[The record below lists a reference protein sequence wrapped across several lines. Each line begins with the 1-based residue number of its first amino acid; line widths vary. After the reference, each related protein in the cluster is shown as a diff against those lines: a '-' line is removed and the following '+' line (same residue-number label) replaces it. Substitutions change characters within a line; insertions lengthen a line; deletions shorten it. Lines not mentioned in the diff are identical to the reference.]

1 MNEQQIKD
9 RLHTAIDN
17 SLSGLEANPYLHSR
31 VLAQLQEGE
40 QKMKKGKLSL
50 SLVLVTIIAVCTLT
64 AALAAGIFGRVNW
77 MGEIVPDDPS
87 TTLSPLA
94 TSTPAPEMQPEMD
107 FFERSNEI
115 MSARKD
121 KELVV
126 VYDSYSSG
134 TWMPIQQTVHSYD
147 EFLSIMAGND
157 YLPLP
162 EFIPDGYEFSEGSLH
177 LECMADGAFNL
188 TSRETTPEGF
198 IVERYSVDDDKNF
211 IGSYELIFRK
221 PGNREDY
228 IAFYVSLEFPTDPT
242 EHSFG
247 LNPDQSA
254 IVLEINGMDNAL
266 AILSNSR
273 CCVNMRREL
282 ENGID
287 YLQFLPEGRTYV
299 ETFGEVHVDIVA
311 RQLDAETLAST
322 FDKK

>member
-17 SLSGLEANPYLHSR
+17 SLSGLESNPFLYSH
-31 VLAQLQEGE
+31 VLIQLQEGE
-40 QKMKKGKLSL
+40 QKMKKSKLSL
-50 SLVLVTIIAVCTLT
+50 SLVFVTIIAVCSLT
-64 AALAAGIFGRVNW
+64 AALAAGIFGHVNW
-77 MGEIVPDDPS
+77 LGEIVPDDHS
-87 TTLSPLA
+87 TTLEPLA
-94 TSTPAPEMQPEMD
+94 TSTPAPEIQPEMD

-115 MSARKD
+115 MSAHKD

-126 VYDSYSSG
+126 VYDSESSG
-134 TWMPIQQTVHSYD
+134 TWMPRQQTLHSYD
-147 EFLSIMAGND
+147 EFLSLMTDNN

-177 LECMADGAFNL
+177 LECMANGAFNL

-198 IVERYSVDDDKNF
+198 AVEHYSVDEDKNF

-221 PGNREDY
+221 PDDKEDY
-228 IAFYVSLEFPTDPT
+228 IAFYVSLEFPTDPS

-247 LNPDQSA
+247 INPDQNA
-254 IVLEINGMDNAL
+254 MVLEVNGMDNAL
-266 AILSNSR
+266 AILSDGHCRLS
-273 CCVNMRREL
+273 MRREL

-287 YLQFLPEGRTYV
+287 YLFFLPEGRTYV
-299 ETFGEVHVDIVA
+299 ETFAEVHVDVSA